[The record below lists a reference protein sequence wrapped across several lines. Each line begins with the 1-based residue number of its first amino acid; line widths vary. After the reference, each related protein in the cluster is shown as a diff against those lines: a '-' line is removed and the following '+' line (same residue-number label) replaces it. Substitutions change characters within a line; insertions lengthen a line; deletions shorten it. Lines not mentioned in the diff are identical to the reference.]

1 MRTRVRLWRWRR
13 NPLRRRSDVLETW
26 VALIAAIVIA
36 LGAPAAGWATGSL
49 VNGALQHTVR
59 AQRSER
65 SVVPALVL
73 KAGPREIAQ
82 TDPDSGQ
89 VRQERRSAVA
99 RWTAPDGTK
108 VTGPVHIPVSMGKG
122 DTVRIWTD
130 RQGRVMPAPLDPAA
144 AATHAVL
151 AGMGAFVAASV
162 LLMMGRYML
171 LWQLMRRRL
180 ADWEREWE
188 AAGQDWGRAGRA

>member
-1 MRTRVRLWRWRR
+1 
-13 NPLRRRSDVLETW
+13 VLETW